1 MTSCRM
7 EQIYIADICK
17 MLDDFPWDISNRY
30 TGLGAGRIIIHMRKA
45 IAIGLASNIIENG
58 KKQRTVTVLFFFSH
72 FPPEINHNLLFHVL
86 YDHVIWKQ

>member
-17 MLDDFPWDISNRY
+17 MLDDFPSDISNRY
-30 TGLGAGRIIIHMRKA
+30 TGLGEGRIIIHSGKA

-58 KKQRTVTVLFFFSH
+58 
-72 FPPEINHNLLFHVL
+72 EI
-86 YDHVIWKQ
+86 